1 MLTDSSVCVFG
12 IIRAHAVATVSH
24 TDQSW
29 TAVDGTI
36 WSLAEV
42 AVAIVSA
49 NLPVLR
55 PLFVKAANLTRTGQ
69 SGYQSGSNNSSKKKS
84 GADWSGVR
92 SAWST
97 GANNAS
103 KLDFDERPFVK
114 VPDTHASSLAEDTE
128 LRDIRVETGLHQYS
142 HAR

>member
-1 MLTDSSVCVFG
+1 MLTHSSVCVFG
-12 IIRAHAVATVSH
+12 VIRAHAVATVSH
-24 TDQSW
+24 TDLSW

-55 PLFVKAANLTRTGQ
+55 PLFVKASTLTKSGQ

-84 GADWSGVR
+84 GTDWSGVR
-92 SAWST
+92 STWSV
-97 GANNAS
+97 GGNDH
-103 KLDFDERPFVK
+103 KLDADERPFVK
-114 VPDTHASSLAEDTE
+114 VPETHSSSIAEDTD
-128 LRDIRVETGLHQYS
+128 L
-142 HAR
+142 A